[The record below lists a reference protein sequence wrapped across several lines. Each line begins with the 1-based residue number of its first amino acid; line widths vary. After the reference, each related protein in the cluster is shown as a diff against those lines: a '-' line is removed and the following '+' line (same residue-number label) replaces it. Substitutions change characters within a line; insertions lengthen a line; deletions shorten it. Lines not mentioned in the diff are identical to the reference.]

1 MKGPHGALLPNP
13 NGGKRRVRERVYG
26 TVVKAV
32 GQHKWEVTF
41 NFDGVAKEVTLKSLQ
56 LASEGAGIPVEE
68 ITSSERCGEFAAAMD
83 SSLLFCNDIR

>member
-1 MKGPHGALLPNP
+1 MLYFPNP

-41 NFDGVAKEVTLKSLQ
+41 DFDGVAKEVTSKSLQ
-56 LASEGAGIPVEE
+56 LATEGAGIPVDEL
-68 ITSSERCGEFAAAMD
+68 TSSEAARDAV
-83 SSLLFCNDIR
+83 SLQP